1 MINTNSYYSYNKEYF
16 INNNMDSIICNHNIY
31 DKKEANESRRFLC
44 QKIKN
49 KFINI

>member
-1 MINTNSYYSYNKEYF
+1 MKNWKNTVYPLF
-16 INNNMDSIICNHNIY
+16 NIYRFCVEILFLLSQYY

-49 KFINI
+49 KFINK